1 MKNVKTLTAIILIG
15 MGLLIGGCGTN
26 QQATQPTQNKVQCEY
41 NQNEKLGSYSASNP
55 VMGNG
60 QLFTFN
66 GTNFDNKIN
75 DIDENGNKIIKAIV
89 IRKDHVCMY
98 EVNVSTLQEGWNTLE
113 NRNNVYMVDTITKE
127 RVPAYELGELSQ
139 ADNALDMVDVT
150 LVTAHGV
157 HTHKGCGK

>member
-1 MKNVKTLTAIILIG
+1 MRNAKTLTATILLG
-15 MGLLIGGCGTN
+15 MGLLLGGCGSDT
-26 QQATQPTQNKVQCEY
+26 AQPTQNKVQCEY
-41 NQNEKLGSYSASNP
+41 SQTEKLGSYSASNP
-55 VMGNG
+55 IMNNG
-60 QLFTFN
+60 QLFIFN
-66 GTNFDNKIN
+66 GTKLDNKIN
-75 DIDENGNKIIKAIV
+75 DIDGNGNKIVKAIV

-98 EVNVSTLQEGWNTLE
+98 KVNVSTLQDGWGTLE